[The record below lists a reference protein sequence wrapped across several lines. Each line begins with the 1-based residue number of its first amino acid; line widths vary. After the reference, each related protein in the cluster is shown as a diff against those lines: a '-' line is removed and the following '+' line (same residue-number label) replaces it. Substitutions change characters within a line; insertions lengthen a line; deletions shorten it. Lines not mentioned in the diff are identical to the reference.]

1 MAYQTSASDISSTYQ
16 TPFSDVTLSEAHRR
30 ALQNGDIINID
41 ITVYL
46 NGWHGDNAATFP
58 VGTVVGP
65 PLALPFASLVLTAGH
80 VPRTRQVNTYSA

>member
-1 MAYQTSASDISSTYQ
+1 MAYQTSASDIFLNVSNYF
-16 TPFSDVTLSEAHRR
+16 PDATLSEAHRR

-58 VGTVVGP
+58 VGTVVRP
-65 PLALPFASLVLTAGH
+65 PLTLPSASSCPDALFLGRPG
-80 VPRTRQVNTYSA
+80 